1 MNESNEIE
9 VDQLA
14 IGLTKPV
21 TKLGIP
27 MTALYLSI
35 LLCLMGWMVYQVV
48 AADTGLASIV
58 IFFALWLLGYASLFY
73 ATFNDPFGLMI
84 SWLNFSHFRKHR
96 SHSFWS
102 NTDTFAP

>member
-1 MNESNEIE
+1 MHESDIE
-9 VDQLA
+9 MDHLA
-14 IGLTKPV
+14 LGLTKPP

-48 AADTGLASIV
+48 TADTGITSIL
-58 IFFALWLLGYASLFY
+58 IFVAVWLVSYASLFY
-73 ATFNDPFGLMI
+73 LTFNDPFGLNI
-84 SWLNFSHFRKHR
+84 FWLNCSVFRRHV